1 MRFIFSAVIVFFFT
15 AYVFSQDSSRKNKP
29 RRLTA
34 FPVVFYSP
42 ETSVAVGG
50 FAAYTF
56 RNKKDTAQRYPS
68 QIQFGAAYTF
78 NKQLLLYAPF
88 RIYTPGSKFTAYG
101 EVGYYK
107 YSYYFFGIG
116 NEQPADYKELY
127 KVNYPRVRLNV
138 LRKINPKL
146 YAGLRYW
153 LEDYRVVETE
163 PGKQLSSGTIEGST
177 RSFISGIGPAL
188 NYDTRDNIFYAGS
201 GVFVDAGAQFY
212 GNATGSNY
220 QYNRYTLD
228 ASTYLSTKRKN
239 VWAFNLF
246 ADMVDGNAP
255 FSQLALLGGNKK
267 MRGFYEGRY
276 RDKNLLAAGTEYR
289 FKIYKRFGGTVFA
302 NAGAVND
309 QLKNMAEQI
318 RTTYGAGLR
327 FALNPAEKINLRLDA
342 GFGKNST
349 AFYFTIG
356 EAF

>member
-1 MRFIFSAVIVFFFT
+1 MRFIFSAVTVFLFT
-15 AYVFSQDSSRKNKP
+15 INVFSQDSSRKNKP
-29 RRLTA
+29 RRLSA

-56 RNKKDTAQRYPS
+56 RNKKDSVQRYPS

-78 NKQLLLYAPF
+78 NKQLLLFAPF
-88 RIYTPGSKFTAYG
+88 RIYTRNSKFAAYG
-101 EVGYYK
+101 EAGYYK
-107 YSYYFFGIG
+107 YSYFFFGIG
-116 NEQPADYKELY
+116 NEQPSDYKELY
-127 KVNYPRVRLNV
+127 KVNYPRIRVNL
-138 LRKINPKL
+138 LRRINPYL
-146 YAGLRYW
+146 YAGVRYW
-153 LEDYRVVETE
+153 LEDYKIIETE
-163 PGKQLSSGTIEGST
+163 PGKQLASGIIAGSK

-188 NYDTRDNIFYAGS
+188 NYDTRDNIFFAGS
-201 GVFVDAGAQFY
+201 GLFVDAGMHFY

-220 QYNRYTLD
+220 QYNRYTID
-228 ASTYLSTKRKN
+228 ASTFLSTKRKN
-239 VWAFNLF
+239 VWAFNLY
-246 ADMVDGNAP
+246 ADMVSGNAP

-276 RDKNLLAAGTEYR
+276 RDKNLLALGTEYR

-302 NAGAVND
+302 NTGAVND
-309 QLKNMAEQI
+309 QLKNI
-318 RTTYGAGLR
+318 VHKVRTSYGAGLR
-327 FALNPAEKINLRLDA
+327 FALNPAEKLNLRLDA